1 MSFFTLRTNDVIT
14 NGSDGWRLG
23 CFLFLPF
30 GSGHQTDVR
39 HEQLC
44 RHVSAPRLIDVQRQE
59 EQSRFWKKD
68 RARSVINLHNLQQ
81 LNLCRILRQWLDIHT
96 RLSCFC
102 RCGTHNSYSYSPCS
116 IIIVFL
122 MSTSYEVIDECA
134 DWLLPHLDWSCLDSG
149 LQAEMTAWCS
159 AGRLPWASSRRI
171 IMLVKSWKVST
182 PVDTLLWQWASKVWW
197 WRRSRS
203 AFKPGSSNMTS
214 TISLCFIT
222 AFSAQHKN
230 SFVLLSLYES
240 STKHLRDHFVS
251 RCAVSLANSLGSTL
265 SLGWAGWGSE
275 RGNTGSQWTKILLRQ
290 DLHSV
295 RWLSSCFSMSAS
307 SARFS
312 FRKRPLE
319 KETLPRALSLPIPER
334 EDEQK
339 TMFIAFKIQGI
350 V

>member
-1 MSFFTLRTNDVIT
+1 MSLQMALIADLGAFCLFPLALVTKRTWDMNSSVDVSPLHDSLMYKG
-14 NGSDGWRLG
+14 NRNS
-23 CFLFLPF
+23 PA
-30 GSGHQTDVR
+30 SGKRT
-39 HEQLC
+39 EQEASL
-44 RHVSAPRLIDVQRQE
+44 
-59 EQSRFWKKD
+59 
-68 RARSVINLHNLQQ
+68 
-81 LNLCRILRQWLDIHT
+81 IHT
-96 RLSCFC
+96 TYDSWISAVFSLSYLTFTPVSPSFC
-102 RCGTHNSYSYSPCS
+102 RCGTFSSYSYRSYS

-122 MSTSYEVIDECA
+122 MSTSYEVIDECG
-134 DWLLPHLDWSCLDSG
+134 DWLLPHLAWSCLESG
-149 LQAEMTAWCS
+149 PQAETTAWCRTGS
-159 AGRLPWASSRRI
+159 LPRASSRRI

-182 PVDTLLWQWASKVWW
+182 LVDTLPWQWASKVWW
-197 WRRSRS
+197 WRRRRS

-222 AFSAQHKN
+222 ALSAQHKN
-230 SFVLLSLYES
+230 SFVLFSLYES

-265 SLGWAGWGSE
+265 SLGWASWGSE

-312 FRKRPLE
+312 FRERPLE
-319 KETLPRALSLPIPER
+319 KETLPRALSFPIPER